1 MYTKPRAI
9 AGALGVVAL
18 ALFPP
23 SVFAIQAA
31 AADAAVARHEA
42 SAAER
47 MKETLRVVA
56 VQTDDSM
63 PASERRLW
71 LEDR

>member
-18 ALFPP
+18 SVLPP

-31 AADAAVARHEA
+31 AADAAIARHEA
-42 SAAER
+42 TQMER
-47 MKETLRVVA
+47 LREDLRVVA
-56 VQTDDSM
+56 VQVDDSM
-63 PASERRLW
+63 SASERRLW